1 MIEKKGKLV
10 CANPNCHFKN
20 WTPVEEDY
28 DERKKV
34 VYQMYQVRP
43 TSNHRL
49 QFEDRWTNV

>member
-28 DERKKV
+28 DERKKAV
-34 VYQMYQVRP
+34 HNVLKV
-43 TSNHRL
+43 SSHCRL
-49 QFEDRWTNV
+49 PSKRRRKNV

>member
-28 DERKKV
+28 DAKKKERKIAVHNVLKV
-34 VYQMYQVRP
+34 
-43 TSNHRL
+43 
-49 QFEDRWTNV
+49 